1 VTSALA
7 IFEDRHWR
15 DLRPLT
21 DVLPVP
27 ALAFGAS
34 NLVERWIAAT
44 RLPLAGLIGR
54 DDALQAWDRA
64 PAPAARL
71 GPDDELLLVNA
82 AALPG
87 PWVERIRSAGGPL
100 LGESDGRVACVR
112 APFAMLEPGFAR
124 GTDLESLA
132 RSLEIPSIPVDARIL
147 TYPWKLIE
155 WNAEAIEEDLNA
167 LPAGIAGDVHPLA
180 ALLEPRRI
188 SIAAGAR
195 VDPLAV
201 LDARGGPI
209 RIDADAIVL
218 SHTVV
223 TGPCVVGPGT
233 QLLGGFIGRSTFGP
247 ECRVAGEVEDCVWQG
262 YGNKRH
268 HGFLG
273 HSVIGEW
280 VNLGALTT
288 TSDLKNNY
296 GPVRV
301 WIDGREIDS
310 ANPKVGALI
319 GAHVKT
325 GIGTLLPTGAT
336 VGVGSNVFAGGR
348 FAPKQVPSFAWWD
361 GERMDEHRWEPFL
374 KTARIAASR
383 RRRTLSRAEES
394 LLGALHLASASERGG
409 DGVSRSMSPATAAAG
424 SRVRDRA

>member
-1 VTSALA
+1 
-7 IFEDRHWR
+7 
-15 DLRPLT
+15 
-21 DVLPVP
+21 
-27 ALAFGAS
+27 
-34 NLVERWIAAT
+34 
-44 RLPLAGLIGR
+44 
-54 DDALQAWDRA
+54 
-64 PAPAARL
+64 
-71 GPDDELLLVNA
+71 
-82 AALPG
+82 
-87 PWVERIRSAGGPL
+87 
-100 LGESDGRVACVR
+100 
-112 APFAMLEPGFAR
+112 MLEQGFAR
-124 GTDLESLA
+124 GIEFDALA
-132 RSLEIPSIPVDARIL
+132 RSLEIPSIPADARIL

-155 WNAEAIEEDLNA
+155 WNAAAIEADLNA
-167 LPAGIAGDVHPLA
+167 HSGSIAGDVHPLA
-180 ALLEPRRI
+180 ALLEPSRV

-195 VDPLAV
+195 VDPFAV

-223 TGPCVVGPGT
+223 AGPCFVGPGT

-273 HSVIGEW
+273 HSVVGEW

-319 GAHVKT
+319 GAYVKT
-325 GIGTLLPTGAT
+325 GIGTLLPTGASI
-336 VGVGSNVFAGGR
+336 GVGSNLFAGGK
-348 FAPKQVPSFAWWD
+348 FAPKQVPPFSWWD
-361 GERMDEHRWEPFL
+361 GERFVEHRWEPFL

-394 LLGALHLASASERGG
+394 MLGALHLASASERAG
-409 DGVSRSMSPATAAAG
+409 DGAGRSPAPVVAPAG
-424 SRVRDRA
+424 SRALDRA